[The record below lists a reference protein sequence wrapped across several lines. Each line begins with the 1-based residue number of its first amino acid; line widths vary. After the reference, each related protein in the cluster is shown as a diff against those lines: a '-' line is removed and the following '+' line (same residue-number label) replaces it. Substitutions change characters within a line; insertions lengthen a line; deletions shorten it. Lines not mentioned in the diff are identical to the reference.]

1 MAEPGLDRSRDRH
14 HDRDRR
20 KTWLS
25 LSVCFRPRWTVA
37 ARRPLS
43 TLLGM
48 IMKEEERVGIETN
61 ELKRREYVGR
71 RRGAGREG
79 EF

>member
-1 MAEPGLDRSRDRH
+1 
-14 HDRDRR
+14 
-20 KTWLS
+20 
-25 LSVCFRPRWTVA
+25 
-37 ARRPLS
+37 
-43 TLLGM
+43 M